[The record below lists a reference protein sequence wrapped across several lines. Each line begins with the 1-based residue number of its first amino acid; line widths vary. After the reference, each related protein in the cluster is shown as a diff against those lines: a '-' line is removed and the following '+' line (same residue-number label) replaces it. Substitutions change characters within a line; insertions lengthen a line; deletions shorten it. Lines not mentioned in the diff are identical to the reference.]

1 MQNWKR
7 ERLQYDNAAK
17 SIMERLSLEEKVFL
31 MSGGALQEDV
41 RKSIQKRRNFHYN
54 EVPYRAGGIE
64 EMGIPPLKFVDGT
77 RGVVCGQGEN
87 TCFPVSVMRGA
98 TFDRD
103 LEERIGEAMAEETLA
118 CGGNLFGGICV
129 NLPYHPGWG
138 RSQESYGEDSCL
150 LGEMGAALIRGIRK
164 LGVMACVKHFAFNSM
179 ENARFKVSVF
189 CDKRVE
195 REVFLPHF
203 KKCVDAGA
211 DAVMT
216 AYNGYKGIA
225 CGHHDYLLNQVLKK
239 EWDFDGFVMSD
250 FIWGIQNTVSAMNG
264 GLDIEMP
271 VTKFYGKN
279 LVNAVKEGEV
289 SIDRINEAALRI
301 IRTLL
306 ASEDRRK
313 RMSVRKASRC
323 EHISLALQC
332 AREGMTLLKNEK
344 GILPINRKYKKRI
357 VVLGELAEQENIG
370 DHGSSQVY
378 PPYVITPLQG
388 IAKMAEGTELIYYAG
403 ESTHHCR
410 RLAQKADIV
419 IVVAGN
425 DYHDEGEHVAAEL
438 EKEPYQKTGG
448 DRVQGLGLNE
458 RDSRIIEAVGT
469 VRTDTVVV
477 LICGGMITVNDWE
490 DKADAILVAY
500 YPGMEGGTA
509 LGEVLF
515 GKVNPGGKLPFVI
528 PEQEEDLPEV
538 DWNASQVRYQ
548 YYCGYAL
555 LNKTGKK
562 ALYPFGFGLSYTRFQ
577 TSDAKA
583 WLENDKIYASVSV
596 QNIGCRNGDEII
608 QMYVGI
614 PNSCVERPEYVLK
627 AFERVH
633 IPRKTKVMV
642 TLFCD
647 MDDMAYYDEEKN
659 TFITEAVG
667 WQVYIGNSSARE
679 DLHEIKLEK
688 ASAK

>member
-1 MQNWKR
+1 
-7 ERLQYDNAAK
+7 
-17 SIMERLSLEEKVFL
+17 
-31 MSGGALQEDV
+31 
-41 RKSIQKRRNFHYN
+41 
-54 EVPYRAGGIE
+54 
-64 EMGIPPLKFVDGT
+64 MGIPSLDFVDGT

-87 TCFPVSVMRGA
+87 TCFPVSIMRGA
-98 TFDRD
+98 TFNPE

-138 RSQESYGEDSCL
+138 RAQESYGEDSCL

-179 ENARFKVSVF
+179 ENARFKVSVS
-189 CDKRVE
+189 CDKRAE

-216 AYNGYKGIA
+216 AYNSYRGVA
-225 CGHHDYLLNQVLKK
+225 CGHHDYLLNQVLKR

-250 FIWGIQNTVSAMNG
+250 FIWGIRNTADAMNG
-264 GLDIEMP
+264 GLDMEMP
-271 VTKFYGKN
+271 VTKFYGNN
-279 LVNAVKEGEV
+279 LINAVKEGKV
-289 SIDRINEAALRI
+289 SSERINEAALRI

-313 RMSVRKASRC
+313 RESVRNVDHST
-323 EHISLALQC
+323 HIALALQC
-332 AREGMTLLKNEK
+332 AREGMTLLKNER
-344 GILPINRKYKKRI
+344 GILPINKRYKKRI
-357 VVLGELAEQENIG
+357 VVLGELADRENIG

-388 IAKMAEGTELIYYAG
+388 IAKMAEGAELIYYAG
-403 ESTHHCR
+403 GSIRHCR
-410 RLAQKADIV
+410 RLAEEADVV

-425 DYHDEGEHVAAEL
+425 DYHDEGEHVAADL
-438 EKEPYQKTGG
+438 EKEPYHKIGG

-458 RDSRIIEAVGT
+458 RDRRIIDAAGA
-469 VRTDTVVV
+469 VRTDMVVV
-477 LICGGMITVNDWE
+477 LICGGMVTVNDWE
-490 DKADAILVAY
+490 DKADAILTAY

-528 PEQEEDLPEV
+528 PEKEEDLPEV

-548 YYCGYAL
+548 YYYGYTL
-555 LNKTGKK
+555 LNRTGKK
-562 ALYPFGFGLSYTRFQ
+562 AFYPFGFGLSYTRFQ

-583 WLENDKIYASVSV
+583 WMENDKIYASISV
-596 QNIGCRNGDEII
+596 ENIGRRNGDEVI

-614 PNSCVERPEYVLK
+614 PDSCVERPEYVLK
-627 AFERVH
+627 AFQRVH
-633 IPRKTKVMV
+633 IPRKEKVTV

-647 MDDMAYYDEEKN
+647 IDDMAYYDEEKN
-659 TFITEAVG
+659 TFITEVTG
-667 WQVYIGNSSARE
+667 WQVYIGNSSAKE
-679 DLHEIKLEK
+679 DLYEIRLV
-688 ASAK
+688 